1 MQRRNQ
7 ELRHFTLKITNN
19 GSDIIRFLKHDVL
32 DAVDPNVLVGHKIAA
47 ARILARVGLEDGR
60 EYIKDGKIPSLPNP
74 KKPDRLFKIWRS
86 ITGSRADIYQ
96 AARKET
102 RDGVR
107 IMIFFN
113 EVMNGRKPGFKPQ
126 HRLAAA
132 RELLNHVEYTPV
144 GREAMLPLNHGMNV
158 WPGQTP
164 DSKPAPPAEY
174 LNADEY
180 QAAARS
186 MTPYLPAGI
195 NDDSTDE
202 PASKN
207 DAQPANDE
215 NPTIADLMTDSL
227 EEPAINSPI
236 AEPPS
241 ENEVQ
246 PANHATAPQPAN
258 DEDPTIADLMT
269 DSLEE
274 PAANGAETEPEE
286 PQPTDSHDTTAETG
300 TEPEEDP
307 PEPQA
312 KKEEFTPEEID
323 RLINRPLISYFLE
336 ESEDGEEIP
345 PKPPA
350 VLEAYGEY
358 QELHCLPES
367 ESIYQSII
375 RRSAAETGPEA
386 QLERAQKLVEEFN
399 RFVFQRSEYDRPVA
413 VDDRLIAESL
423 AELAKSPDAPKF
435 DVLRLLDSDD
445 HYFYYCICEDCEQC
459 DEYDFIYERGL
470 YDNSMERLHSHDH
483 DP

>member
-32 DAVDPNVLVGHKIAA
+32 DAVDPNVLVSHKIAA

-113 EVMNGRKPGFKPQ
+113 EVMNGQKPGFKPQ

-144 GREAMLPLNHGMNV
+144 GREALLPLNHGMNL

-164 DSKPAPPAEY
+164 DSQPAPPAEY

-207 DAQPANDE
+207 DAHTANDEDPTIADLMTDSLEEPAANSPIAEPPSENEAQTANHATAPQPANDE

-227 EEPAINSPI
+227 EEPAAS
-236 AEPPS
+236 
-241 ENEVQ
+241 
-246 PANHATAPQPAN
+246 H
-258 DEDPTIADLMT
+258 
-269 DSLEE
+269 
-274 PAANGAETEPEE
+274 AETELEE
-286 PQPTDSHDTTAETG
+286 SQPTDSHDTTAETG
-300 TEPEEDP
+300 TEPEEDA
-307 PEPQA
+307 PEPQDE
-312 KKEEFTPEEID
+312 KEEFTPEEID
-323 RLINRPLISYFLE
+323 RLTNRPLISYFLE
-336 ESEDGEEIP
+336 ESEDAEEIP

-358 QELHCLPES
+358 QELHCLPEA

-470 YDNSMERLHSHDH
+470 YDESMDCNHEH

>member
-227 EEPAINSPI
+227 EEPA
-236 AEPPS
+236 
-241 ENEVQ
+241 
-246 PANHATAPQPAN
+246 
-258 DEDPTIADLMT
+258 
-269 DSLEE
+269 
-274 PAANGAETEPEE
+274 ANGAETEPEE

-470 YDNSMERLHSHDH
+470 YDDSMERLHSHEH